1 LLPSIKRANSVLTL
15 NFLTLNFLTLNFQK
29 SSQIPRFRS
38 TESPAVSDPMEFQ
51 LTQRQERVLFA
62 TIRHYI
68 STAEP
73 VGSKVLVEEYQLD
86 ASPATVRNAMGALE
100 KAGLLYQPHTSAGR
114 VPSDSGYRVYVDR
127 CAMPSEQMVQ
137 RTNQLLSHQLKASS
151 PHLDL
156 LLKGAAQLLA
166 GLSGCIAAIALPQ
179 LQTLQV
185 RHVRLLPIEADRV
198 MLLVVTDDYQSH
210 SAIVPLPQTDEAASR
225 LDTETLERELVIL
238 SNFLDE
244 QLRDRSLLE
253 VTQLDWD
260 ELGREFDRRGQALQ
274 EALVYLAR
282 RAQPP
287 TTTRIVIS
295 GVSEVLRQPEFSELQ
310 QVQTLIHLLEEE
322 QERLWSLIFE
332 DAIDDQ
338 RVRIRIGME
347 NPWEPIQGYTLISSL
362 YGNGVSPLGSV
373 GILGP
378 TRLDYDRAIAAV
390 GATADYLSEVMG
402 ASGSELPAGRFNPA
416 AIGDPDSA
424 TLADS

>member
-1 LLPSIKRANSVLTL
+1 
-15 NFLTLNFLTLNFQK
+15 
-29 SSQIPRFRS
+29 
-38 TESPAVSDPMEFQ
+38 MEFQ
-51 LTQRQERVLFA
+51 LTERQERILFA

-127 CAMPSEQMVQ
+127 CAVPSD
-137 RTNQLLSHQLKASS
+137 RTAQKVNQLLSDRLDASS
-151 PHLDL
+151 PHLEV

-166 GLSGCIAAIALPQ
+166 RLSGCIAAIALPQ
-179 LQTLQV
+179 TRTVQV
-185 RHVRLLPIEADRV
+185 RHVRLLPMEVDRV
-198 MLLVVTDDYQSH
+198 MVLVVTDDYQSH
-210 SAIVPLPQTDEAASR
+210 SAIVPLPNTEEAP
-225 LDTETLERELVIL
+225 LPDPETLERELVIL
-238 SNFLDE
+238 SNFLDAR
-244 QLRDRSLLE
+244 LRDHSLLA
-253 VTQLDWD
+253 VAHLDWD
-260 ELGREFDRRGQALQ
+260 ELGREFDRRGQALR
-274 EALVYLAR
+274 EALIHLAR
-282 RAQPP
+282 RAQTPIA
-287 TTTRIVIS
+287 TRILIS

-310 QVQTLIHLLEEE
+310 QVQTLIHLLEAE
-322 QERLWSLIFE
+322 QDQLWSLIFDEPE
-332 DAIDDQ
+332 DER

-362 YGNGVSPLGSV
+362 YGNGLSPLGSV

-402 ASGSELPAGRFNPA
+402 ASGSELLAGRYHP
-416 AIGDPDSA
+416 AIGNPDS
-424 TLADS
+424 SG